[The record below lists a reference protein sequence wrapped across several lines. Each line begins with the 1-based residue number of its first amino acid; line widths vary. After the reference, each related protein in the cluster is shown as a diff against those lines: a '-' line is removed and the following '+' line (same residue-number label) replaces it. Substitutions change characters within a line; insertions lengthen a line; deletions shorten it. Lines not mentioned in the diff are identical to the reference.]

1 MTKKWL
7 FGFII
12 VAIFFTGYSTRI
24 PLENGALILLIGVDK
39 GANKNLIVGTST
51 TVFKGKSKKNTFEE
65 VVEAP
70 SVYSAFSKINTKT
83 TGYLTSSKAQI
94 LLIGKEFTKQPNWPN
109 KLDAIVRDPSST
121 SNIKLIQVDG
131 QIRDF
136 FSIKP
141 PNNLSI
147 SMYLQDIIQ
156 ASLYDNM
163 IVPSDI
169 QEVLRQKNEEGMTQT
184 IPIIKK
190 ENNAVQTKGIAFFDQ
205 SSRYVTSLPSKDVP
219 IYSLLKKEKLQ
230 GRMILNIILNDSA
243 SDKSRIVS
251 VLIEKA
257 NRQIDVGFK
266 NDKFQFDIKL
276 DIALSII
283 EGVNGPTIT
292 SNDDQGKII
301 SLLERQITKSIDK
314 ELNKVIKK
322 IQSNKIDPIGLS
334 MYARANQYQQWK
346 LHKKNW
352 GNKISNSNIKI
363 KTLIKIGN
371 TGIIRG

>member
-51 TVFKGKSKKNTFEE
+51 TVFKGKRKKNTFEE

-83 TGYLTSSKAQI
+83 TGYLTSSKAQN

-184 IPIIKK
+184 IPIVKK
-190 ENNAVQTKGIAFFDQ
+190 VNNTVQTKGIAFLDQ
-205 SSRYVTSLPSKDVP
+205 SSRYVTSLPTKDVP

-230 GRMILNIILNDSA
+230 GRMILNIILNDSTNGNQ
-243 SDKSRIVS
+243 RIVS

-257 NRQIDVGFK
+257 KRQINVGFK

-292 SNDDQGKII
+292 SSDEQGKII

-314 ELNKVIKK
+314 ELNKIVKI

-334 MYARANQYQQWK
+334 MYARAHQYQQWK
-346 LHKKNW
+346 MHQKNW
-352 GNKISNSNIKI
+352 GNEISNSNIKI

>member
-83 TGYLTSSKAQI
+83 TGYLTSSKAQN

-184 IPIIKK
+184 IPIVKK
-190 ENNAVQTKGIAFFDQ
+190 VNNTVQTKGIAFLDQ
-205 SSRYVTSLPSKDVP
+205 SSRYVTSLPTKDVP

-230 GRMILNIILNDSA
+230 GRMILNIILNDSTNGNH
-243 SDKSRIVS
+243 RIVS

-257 NRQIDVGFK
+257 KRQINVGFK

-292 SNDDQGKII
+292 SSDEQGKII

-314 ELNKVIKK
+314 ELNKIVKI
-322 IQSNKIDPIGLS
+322 IQSNKIDPIGFS
-334 MYARANQYQQWK
+334 MYARAHQYQQWK
-346 LHKKNW
+346 MHQKNW
-352 GNKISNSNIKI
+352 GNEISNSNIKI